1 MSANDLIT
9 KEEAAK
15 LLGGEGK
22 PFSVSFINQLLAA
35 RRLTRVRLSYKC
47 VRIPRKSVEEYIA
60 SRTINAKGA
69 V

>member
-22 PFSVSFINQLLAA
+22 PLSVSFINQLLAA
-35 RRLTRVRLSYKC
+35 RRLPRVRLSYKC
-47 VRIPRKSVEEYIA
+47 VRIPRRAVEDFIA
-60 SRTINAKGA
+60 ARTFHARGA
-69 V
+69 A